1 MNTFQIQCLN
11 TEPLEFT
18 DIDEPDPDCLF
29 EEYGQHDDLVLI
41 KPSLLQLY
49 DAFSDAELALKQ
61 DGDNFRIYTKV
72 EDQYRST
79 QWIVI
84 NFIRFKLG
92 YNRGIEYTNMTLE
105 RRKGLDHDL
114 FLNPV
119 GLISMLGMETI
130 AQYGYVYGVMETVGY
145 NIQGY
150 PSIDELK
157 RIVIER
163 MGVFVSNI
171 QFISD
176 LESSTTLFDFV
187 SLNDGFMEFTPSKSQ
202 PLDGD
207 FEDNIIVLLYGNT
220 LSVEGSLITSYE
232 GISDY
237 NSGIL
242 HSRQLPDDA
251 LEDSILQLIQPT
263 LFRLG
268 VASGMVSRVFRVS
281 YDMPTISQLEEYLPE
296 Q

>member
-11 TEPLEFT
+11 TEPIEFT
-18 DIDEPDPDCLF
+18 DIDKPDPDCLF
-29 EEYGQHDDLVLI
+29 EEYKQHGDLILI

-61 DGDNFRIYTKV
+61 EGDNFRVYTNV
-72 EDQYRST
+72 EGRYRST

-84 NFIRFKLG
+84 SFIRFKLG
-92 YNRGIEYTNMTLE
+92 YKRGIEYANMTLE

-114 FLNPV
+114 FLNPA
-119 GLISMLGMETI
+119 GLISKLGMENV
-130 AQYGYVYGVMETVGY
+130 AQYGFVYGVMETIGY

-150 PSIDELK
+150 PSIDEL
-157 RIVIER
+157 RQIVIER
-163 MGVFVSNI
+163 MGVFASNI
-171 QFISD
+171 QFISGLD
-176 LESSTTLFDFV
+176 SSTTLFDFV
-187 SLNDGFMEFTPSKSQ
+187 NFDDGFMEFTPSKSQ
-202 PLDGD
+202 PLEGT

-220 LSVEGSLITSYE
+220 LSVEGSLVTSYE

-237 NSGIL
+237 NSGVL
-242 HSRQLPDDA
+242 YSRQLPDDA

-268 VASGMVSRVFRVS
+268 VASGMVSRQASFGGEI
-281 YDMPTISQLEEYLPE
+281 PTISQLEEYLPE
-296 Q
+296 